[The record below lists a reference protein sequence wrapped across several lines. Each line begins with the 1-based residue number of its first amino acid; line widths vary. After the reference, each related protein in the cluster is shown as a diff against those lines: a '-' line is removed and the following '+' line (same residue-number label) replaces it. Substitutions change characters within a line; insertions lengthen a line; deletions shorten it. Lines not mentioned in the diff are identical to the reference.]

1 MTESSDQVLNL
12 EQDLQEINQII
23 AQMEQGSLTLEQS
36 LKLFERAVGL
46 TKNCQNILN
55 AAEQKVQLLL
65 QGSNTLSDIT
75 SLKSDHE
82 GVISG

>member
-1 MTESSDQVLNL
+1 MTESSEQVINL
-12 EQDLQEINQII
+12 EQSLQEINQII
-23 AQMEQGSLTLEQS
+23 AQMEQGNLTLEQS
-36 LKLFERAVGL
+36 LQLFERAVGL

-55 AAEQKVQLLL
+55 VAEQKVQLLL

-75 SLKSDHE
+75 ALKSDHE